1 LSNRTSFKRS
11 GVVVVLAMAA
21 ALTAIFA
28 APAAQG
34 AKPKDQVKVMT
45 RNIFLGADLGPGLSA
60 TNFQQLADGAGV
72 ILNQVDDNDFS
83 VRAKGLSSE
92 ILKKS
97 PDLVGV
103 QEGALWR
110 EDECGIPL
118 PVDAD
123 QPHENGDFLQLLLD
137 RLNKKKKRYRAVM
150 VQPEFDFETPVN
162 YDGDTETG
170 TDIPALSIEGCD
182 FNGRLTMRD
191 VILAKRGVKVSD
203 PLGGHYSTLLQ
214 VSVGGVPVNV
224 TRGWTSVE
232 AKVQGAPKFKFVNT
246 HFEAFDNQASNHTNQ
261 STDVGNGEIRQAQA
275 DELVGTDGPATS
287 ENLPVVLL
295 GDLNSDV
302 ETWIHPGDE
311 LANQLIL
318 DAGFRERSTRTPR
331 SCCLSADILSEGG
344 GGSVDDF
351 DHNVD
356 HVLTDTPKKVKLV
369 DSSVTGRQPVNGFW
383 SSDHAGIFS
392 KLLFK

>member
-11 GVVVVLAMAA
+11 GVVALVAMAA

-28 APAAQG
+28 APAAQA
-34 AKPKDQVKVMT
+34 AKPKGQVKVMT

-60 TNFQQLADGAGV
+60 TNFQELADGAGV

-83 VRAKGLSSE
+83 LRAKGLASE
-92 ILKKS
+92 ILGKN

-103 QEGALWR
+103 QEGALWQ
-110 EDECGIPL
+110 EDECGLPV

-137 RLNKKKKRYRAVM
+137 RLNKKEKRYKAVV

-170 TDIPALSIEGCD
+170 TDIPALGIQGCD

-191 VILAKRGVKVSD
+191 VILAKKGVKVSD
-203 PLGGHYSTLLQ
+203 ALGGHYETLLQ
-214 VSVGGVPVNV
+214 VDVGGVPVNV
-224 TRGWTSVE
+224 TRGWTSVD
-232 AKVQGAPKFKFVNT
+232 AKVEGAPKFKFVNT
-246 HFEAFDNQASNHTNQ
+246 HFEAFDNQVSNHTNQ
-261 STDVGNGEIRQAQA
+261 DTDVGNGEIREAQA
-275 DELVGTDGPATS
+275 AELVGADGPATS
-287 ENLPVVLL
+287 DRPVILL

-302 ETWIHPGDE
+302 ETAIKEGDE

-318 DAGFRERSTRTPR
+318 DAGFVERSTRDPF
-331 SCCLSADILSEGG
+331 SCCLNADILSEGG

-356 HVLTDTPKKVKLV
+356 HVMTDAPDRVKLLA
-369 DSSVTGRQPVNGFW
+369 SSVTGRQPVNGFW

-392 KLLFK
+392 KLKVK